1 MKRFPKIK
9 IKKINFKYIL
19 NYLFVIL
26 LTSFILV
33 TILISLPLTERVSS
47 QVTYDLKTKSELYWA
62 KDYTL
67 QLDIWDRTDK
77 EKILD
82 RTTSTLYQRL
92 SKYGVEKVDMYTF
105 TQNEMEYIDI
115 HVQSSLPQ
123 EYVEELIRS
132 PFIVKVVT
140 RDPEVDFEDPE
151 NPYAIYLAENYLD
164 TEFTRDSFRNIYITK
179 LKNSANEYSYF
190 ALFKTWP
197 WESQWKVFLEDYQGQ
212 EVGVSVDGFVTPV
225 QIPTT
230 KPIVFAAPISTEK
243 KEEAKLINLLYN
255 TRGISEPY
263 TLIDQQQIPI
273 ENIEGDYI
281 KILEGV
287 LLATIV
293 IYAYLFLIE
302 KTPKK
307 ILMVSALSTVITISL
322 WVTYLKIMNL
332 PTDVFLLAIE
342 ILSMIAILRIT
353 TENSESKIVVN
364 VLLALI
370 ASLVAILGTGYAKIF
385 ASDLFVLLMLG
396 IISQQIAWFYTT
408 KVKNILKI

>member
-1 MKRFPKIK
+1 MKRLPKIK
-9 IKKINFKYIL
+9 IKRIDFKYVF
-19 NYLFVIL
+19 NYLFVII
-26 LTSFILV
+26 LTSLILV
-33 TILISLPLTERVSS
+33 AILISLPLTERVSS

-67 QLDIWDRTDK
+67 QLDIWDRIDK

-82 RTTSTLYQRL
+82 RTTSTLYKRL
-92 SKYGVEKVDMYTF
+92 SKYGVEKIDMYTF
-105 TQNEMEYIDI
+105 TQGEMEYINI
-115 HVQSSLPQ
+115 HVQSSMPQ
-123 EYVEELIRS
+123 EYVDELIRS
-132 PFIVKVVT
+132 PFIINIVT
-140 RDPEVDFEDPE
+140 RNPDIDFEDPE
-151 NPYAIYLAENYLD
+151 NPYAIYLQDNYLD
-164 TEFTRDSFRNIYITK
+164 TEFTRDSFRNIYVTK

-197 WESQWKVFLEDYQGQ
+197 WNSQWKTFLEDYQGI

-230 KPIVFAAPISTEK
+230 QPIVFALPISTEE

-255 TRGISEPY
+255 TDTIPEPY
-263 TLIDQQQIPI
+263 TLIDEQQVPI
-273 ENIEGDYI
+273 EDIEGDYI
-281 KILEGV
+281 KILEGG

-293 IYAYLFLIE
+293 IYAYLLLIN
-302 KTPKK
+302 KTSKK
-307 ILMVSALSTVITISL
+307 TLILSALSTVITISL
-322 WVTYLKIMNL
+322 WVSYLKIMSI
-332 PTDVFLLAIE
+332 PTDIFLLTIE
-342 ILSMIAILRIT
+342 ILAMIAILRIT

-370 ASLVAILGTGYAKIF
+370 ASLVAILGTGFAKIF

>member
-123 EYVEELIRS
+123 EYVDELIRS

-151 NPYAIYLAENYLD
+151 NPYAIYLGENYLD
-164 TEFTRDSFRNIYITK
+164 TQFTRDSFRNIYITK
-179 LKNSANEYSYF
+179 LKNSAKQYSYF

-197 WESQWKVFLEDYQGQ
+197 WNSQWKTFLEEYQGQ

-322 WVTYLKIMNL
+322 WVTYLKIMSI

-370 ASLVAILGTGYAKIF
+370 ASLVAILGTGFAKIF

>member
-9 IKKINFKYIL
+9 IKKIDFKYIL
-19 NYLFVIL
+19 NYFFVIV
-26 LTSFILV
+26 LTSLILV

-67 QLDIWDRTDK
+67 QLDIWDRVDK

-82 RTTSTLYQRL
+82 RTTSTLYRRL
-92 SKYGVEKVDMYTF
+92 SRYGVEKIDMYTF
-105 TQNEMEYIDI
+105 TQDKMEYINI
-115 HVQSSLPQ
+115 HVQSSMPQ
-123 EYVEELIRS
+123 EYVDELIRS
-132 PFIVKVVT
+132 PFIIKIVV
-140 RDPEVDFEDPE
+140 RNPDIDFEDPE
-151 NPYAIYLAENYLD
+151 NPYAVYLAENYLD

-230 KPIVFAAPISTEK
+230 KPIVFALPISTEK
-243 KEEAKLINLLYN
+243 KEEAKLISLLYN
-255 TRGISEPY
+255 TDSIPEPY
-263 TLIDQQQIPI
+263 TLIDEQQVPI

-293 IYAYLFLIE
+293 IYAYLFLID
-302 KTPKK
+302 KTSKK
-307 ILMVSALSTVITISL
+307 ILILSALSTIITISL
-322 WVTYLKIMNL
+322 WVSYLKIISI
-332 PTDVFLLAIE
+332 PTDIFLLTIE
-342 ILSMIAILRIT
+342 ILAMIAILRIT

-370 ASLVAILGTGYAKIF
+370 ASLVAILGTGFAKIF

-408 KVKNILKI
+408 KVRKILKI

>member
-1 MKRFPKIK
+1 MKRLPKIK
-9 IKKINFKYIL
+9 IKRIDFKYVF
-19 NYLFVIL
+19 NYLFVII
-26 LTSFILV
+26 LTSLILV
-33 TILISLPLTERVSS
+33 AILISLPLTERVSS

-67 QLDIWDRTDK
+67 QLDIWDRIDK

-82 RTTSTLYQRL
+82 RTTSTLYKRL
-92 SKYGVEKVDMYTF
+92 SKYGVEKIDMYTF
-105 TQNEMEYIDI
+105 TQGEMEYINI
-115 HVQSSLPQ
+115 HVQSSMPQ
-123 EYVEELIRS
+123 EYVDELIRS
-132 PFIVKVVT
+132 PFIINIVT
-140 RDPEVDFEDPE
+140 RNPDIDFEDPE
-151 NPYAIYLAENYLD
+151 NPYAIYLQDNYLD
-164 TEFTRDSFRNIYITK
+164 TEFTRDSFRNIYVTK

-197 WESQWKVFLEDYQGQ
+197 WNSQWKTFLEDYQGI

-230 KPIVFAAPISTEK
+230 QPIVFALPISTEE

-255 TRGISEPY
+255 TDTIPEPY
-263 TLIDQQQIPI
+263 TLIDEQQVPI
-273 ENIEGDYI
+273 EDIEGDYI

-293 IYAYLFLIE
+293 IYAYLLLIN
-302 KTPKK
+302 KTSKK
-307 ILMVSALSTVITISL
+307 TLILSALSTVITISL
-322 WVTYLKIMNL
+322 WVSYLKIMSI
-332 PTDVFLLAIE
+332 PTDIFLLTIE
-342 ILSMIAILRIT
+342 ILAMIAILRIT

-370 ASLVAILGTGYAKIF
+370 ASLVAILGTGFAKIF

>member
-1 MKRFPKIK
+1 MKRLPKIK
-9 IKKINFKYIL
+9 IKRIDFKYVF
-19 NYLFVIL
+19 NYLFVII
-26 LTSFILV
+26 LTSLILV
-33 TILISLPLTERVSS
+33 AILISLPLTERVSS

-67 QLDIWDRTDK
+67 QLDIWDRIDK

-82 RTTSTLYQRL
+82 RTTSTLYKRL
-92 SKYGVEKVDMYTF
+92 SKYGVEKIDMYTF
-105 TQNEMEYIDI
+105 TQGEMEYINI
-115 HVQSSLPQ
+115 HVQSSMPQ
-123 EYVEELIRS
+123 EYVDELIRS
-132 PFIVKVVT
+132 PFIINIVT
-140 RDPEVDFEDPE
+140 RNPDIDFEDPE
-151 NPYAIYLAENYLD
+151 NPYAIYLQDNYLD
-164 TEFTRDSFRNIYITK
+164 TEFTRDSFRNIYVTK

-197 WESQWKVFLEDYQGQ
+197 WNSQWKTFLEDYQGI

-230 KPIVFAAPISTEK
+230 QPIVFALPISTEE

-255 TRGISEPY
+255 TDTIPEPY
-263 TLIDQQQIPI
+263 TLIDEQQVPI
-273 ENIEGDYI
+273 EDIEGDYI

-293 IYAYLFLIE
+293 IYAYLLLIN
-302 KTPKK
+302 KTSKK
-307 ILMVSALSTVITISL
+307 TLILSALSTVITISL
-322 WVTYLKIMNL
+322 WVSYLKIMSI
-332 PTDVFLLAIE
+332 PTDIFLLTIE
-342 ILSMIAILRIT
+342 ILAMIAILRIT

>member
-9 IKKINFKYIL
+9 IKKIDFKYIL
-19 NYLFVIL
+19 NYFFVIV

-33 TILISLPLTERVSS
+33 AILISLPLTERVSS

-67 QLDIWDRTDK
+67 QLDIWDRVDK

-82 RTTSTLYQRL
+82 RTTSTLYRRL
-92 SKYGVEKVDMYTF
+92 SRYGVEKIDMYTF
-105 TQNEMEYIDI
+105 TQDKMEYINI
-115 HVQSSLPQ
+115 HVQSSMPQ
-123 EYVEELIRS
+123 EYVDELIRS
-132 PFIVKVVT
+132 PFIIKIVV
-140 RDPEVDFEDPE
+140 RNPDIDFEDPE
-151 NPYAIYLAENYLD
+151 NPYAVYLAENYLD

-230 KPIVFAAPISTEK
+230 KPIVFALPISTEK
-243 KEEAKLINLLYN
+243 KEEAKLISLLYN
-255 TRGISEPY
+255 TDSIPEPY
-263 TLIDQQQIPI
+263 TLIDEQQVPI
-273 ENIEGDYI
+273 ENVEGDYI

-293 IYAYLFLIE
+293 IYAYLFLID
-302 KTPKK
+302 KTSKK
-307 ILMVSALSTVITISL
+307 ILILSALSTIITISL
-322 WVTYLKIMNL
+322 WVSYLKIMSI
-332 PTDVFLLAIE
+332 PTDIFLLTIE
-342 ILSMIAILRIT
+342 ILAMIAILRIT

-370 ASLVAILGTGYAKIF
+370 ASLVAILGTGFAKIF

-408 KVKNILKI
+408 KVRKILKI

>member
-82 RTTSTLYQRL
+82 RTTSTLYRRL
-92 SKYGVEKVDMYTF
+92 SRYGVEKIDMYTF
-105 TQNEMEYIDI
+105 TQDKMEYINI
-115 HVQSSLPQ
+115 HVQSSMPQ
-123 EYVEELIRS
+123 EYVDELIRS
-132 PFIVKVVT
+132 PFIIKIVV
-140 RDPEVDFEDPE
+140 RNPDIDFEDPE
-151 NPYAIYLAENYLD
+151 NPYAVYLAENYLD

-230 KPIVFAAPISTEK
+230 KPIVFALPISTEK
-243 KEEAKLINLLYN
+243 KEEAKLISLLYN
-255 TRGISEPY
+255 TDSIPEPY
-263 TLIDQQQIPI
+263 TLIDEQQVPI

-293 IYAYLFLIE
+293 IYAYLFLID
-302 KTPKK
+302 KTSKK
-307 ILMVSALSTVITISL
+307 ILILSALSTIITISL
-322 WVTYLKIMNL
+322 WVSYLKIMSI
-332 PTDVFLLAIE
+332 PTDIFLLTIE
-342 ILSMIAILRIT
+342 ILAMIAILRIT

-370 ASLVAILGTGYAKIF
+370 ASLVAILGTGFAKIF

-408 KVKNILKI
+408 KVRKILKI

>member
-123 EYVEELIRS
+123 EYVDELIRS

-151 NPYAIYLAENYLD
+151 NPYAIYLGENYLD
-164 TEFTRDSFRNIYITK
+164 TQFTRDSFRNIYITK
-179 LKNSANEYSYF
+179 LKNSAKQYSYF

-197 WESQWKVFLEDYQGQ
+197 WNSQWKTFLEEYQGQ

-243 KEEAKLINLLYN
+243 KRRLN
-255 TRGISEPY
+255 
-263 TLIDQQQIPI
+263 
-273 ENIEGDYI
+273 
-281 KILEGV
+281 
-287 LLATIV
+287 
-293 IYAYLFLIE
+293 
-302 KTPKK
+302 
-307 ILMVSALSTVITISL
+307 
-322 WVTYLKIMNL
+322 
-332 PTDVFLLAIE
+332 
-342 ILSMIAILRIT
+342 
-353 TENSESKIVVN
+353 
-364 VLLALI
+364 
-370 ASLVAILGTGYAKIF
+370 
-385 ASDLFVLLMLG
+385 
-396 IISQQIAWFYTT
+396 
-408 KVKNILKI
+408 

>member
-9 IKKINFKYIL
+9 IKKIDFKYVF
-19 NYLFVIL
+19 NYIFVII
-26 LTSFILV
+26 LTSLIFV
-33 TILISLPLTERVSS
+33 AILISLPLTERVSS

-67 QLDIWDRTDK
+67 ELDIWDRVDK

-82 RTTSTLYQRL
+82 RTTSTLYKRL

-105 TQNEMEYIDI
+105 TQGEMEYINI
-115 HVQSSLPQ
+115 HIQSSIPQ
-123 EYVEELIRS
+123 EYVDELIRS
-132 PFIVKVVT
+132 PFIISIVT
-140 RDPEVDFEDPE
+140 RNPDIDFEDPE
-151 NPYAIYLAENYLD
+151 NPYAVYLVDNYLT

-197 WESQWKVFLEDYQGQ
+197 WNSQWDTFLEDYQGQ

-230 KPIVFAAPISTEK
+230 QPIVFALPISTEE

-255 TRGISEPY
+255 TDTILEPY
-263 TLIDQQQIPI
+263 TLIDEQQVPI

-287 LLATIV
+287 LLATVV
-293 IYAYLFLIE
+293 IYAYLLLID
-302 KTPKK
+302 KTSKRV
-307 ILMVSALSTVITISL
+307 LVLSALSTIITISL
-322 WVTYLKIMNL
+322 WVSYLKIMSL
-332 PTDVFLLAIE
+332 PTDIFLLTIE
-342 ILSMIAILRIT
+342 ILAIIAILRIT

-370 ASLVAILGTGYAKIF
+370 ASLVAILGTGFAKIF